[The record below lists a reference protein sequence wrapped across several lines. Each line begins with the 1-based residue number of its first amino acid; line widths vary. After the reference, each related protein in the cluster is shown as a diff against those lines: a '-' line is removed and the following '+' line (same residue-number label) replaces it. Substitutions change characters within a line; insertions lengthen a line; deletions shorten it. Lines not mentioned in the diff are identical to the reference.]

1 MTFLDDDDDDDDD
14 GDPDDDDDD
23 EDDDHIDDD
32 DDDDDHDHHLP
43 TARKSS
49 LYPWTI
55 NASSPALK
63 ASAIAVQT
71 LCRYHDDDDDD
82 DDDDHHH
89 HQCPLSVFE
98 SLSYNCANSLQV
110 PILTCLMM
118 IMMMMMTMMIIITV
132 NASSP
137 SLKASAI
144 TVQKLCRCPYFF
156 QCLGNVTIFV
166 TNML

>member
-1 MTFLDDDDDDDDD
+1 MMTLCVQDKQPDIRFISARLLPCKLSGFPLSYDDDDDDDDN
-14 GDPDDDDDD
+14 
-23 EDDDHIDDD
+23 
-32 DDDDDHDHHLP
+32 DDDHDH
-43 TARKSS
+43 
-49 LYPWTI
+49 
-55 NASSPALK
+55 
-63 ASAIAVQT
+63 
-71 LCRYHDDDDDD
+71 D

-89 HQCPLSVFE
+89 HLPTGRKS
-98 SLSYNCANSLQV
+98 SHY
-110 PILTCLMM
+110 PWT
-118 IMMMMMTMMIIITV
+118 T